1 MRSTREL
8 KRLASGVAGRLNG
21 YRDVAVSVRRFDSG
35 GGDRRISHVC
45 INLQNTWAEFCRAY
59 ALSSVRRPARLSGG
73 FISVGAVHVRS
84 ERDVVV
90 AAMQRFRPR
99 VYNRGNWS
107 RREEPAWHDPNTLL
121 GTMEDVRASNLDEIR
136 AALSLGSSVFDDLP
150 VFRNFY
156 AHRTETTAIK
166 ARVIAYR
173 YGIPRLDH
181 PTDILCCTPPR
192 AAQSVMV
199 EWIDDI
205 WVTVQMLCA

>member
-21 YRDVAVSVRRFDSG
+21 YRDLAIAARVIGSG
-35 GGDRRISHVC
+35 GRDRRISHVC
-45 INLQNTWAEFCRAY
+45 INLQNTWGEFCRAY
-59 ALSSVRRPARLSGG
+59 ALSSARRPARLSGG
-73 FISVGAVHVRS
+73 VISLGAAHVRS
-84 ERDVVV
+84 EQDVVV

-99 VYNRGNWS
+99 VYVRGNWS
-107 RREEPAWHDPNTLL
+107 RRDEPAWHDPNTLL
-121 GTMEDVRASNLDEIR
+121 GTMQVVGASNLNDIR

-150 VFRNFY
+150 IFRNFY
-156 AHRTETTAIK
+156 AHRTEHTAIK
-166 ARVIAYR
+166 ARGIAYR

-192 AAQSVMV
+192 ASQSIMG